1 MNLCK
6 KEQLHILKQLLGI
19 EFVLNYCKRT
29 IEDINKSIAMSD
41 DGERYLKMAMKIN
54 PNDPAVLDW

>member
-6 KEQLHILKQLLGI
+6 KEQLTILKLLLDI
-19 EFVLNYCKRT
+19 ETLRNECEGM
-29 IEDINKSIAMSD
+29 IDAKSFIMSD
-41 DGERYLKMAMKIN
+41 ERERYLKMAMKIN